1 VEAGRSGVIRS
12 VLCTTSVA
20 RIDPGI
26 DEGLANA
33 QAESGLDEI
42 PGPCKLFKST
52 PNRSIESNRSSGRTA
67 TEHLSKYLSYTKRG
81 RPEKINILA
90 RYSGFLIS

>member
-52 PNRSIESNRSSGRTA
+52 PNRSIESNRSSFGEDSNRA
-67 TEHLSKYLSYTKRG
+67 LVQV
-81 RPEKINILA
+81 
-90 RYSGFLIS
+90 LIIH